1 MRTAKNNVDENTI
14 VFDKSYIADGQK
26 IFSENCVACHG
37 QKGEGGVGPNLTD
50 DNWLHGGK
58 INDIFKTVKYGW
70 PANGMKSWQA
80 DLTSMQIAQVVC
92 YVKSLKG
99 SNPPHPKSPQ
109 GDPYFDG
116 DSLAKNGTA
125 VVSDSVK

>member
-1 MRTAKNNVDENTI
+1 
-14 VFDKSYIADGQK
+14 
-26 IFSENCVACHG
+26 
-37 QKGEGGVGPNLTD
+37 
-50 DNWLHGGK
+50 
-58 INDIFKTVKYGW
+58 
-70 PANGMKSWQA
+70 MKSWQA

-99 SNPPHPKSPQ
+99 SNPPHPKFPQ